1 MDFNY
6 WWLRIMKN
14 NVLLNLIKHQWTDI
28 GKMYKDPFQSKY
40 QLLANRRE
48 KVRIQILKD
57 PKALT
62 EYSQTVDGV
71 YEN

>member
-1 MDFNY
+1 
-6 WWLRIMKN
+6 MKN

-57 PKALT
+57 PKALI
-62 EYSQTVDGV
+62 EYSQTVDGA

>member
-1 MDFNY
+1 
-6 WWLRIMKN
+6 MKN
-14 NVLLNLIKHQWTDI
+14 NVLLNLIKNQRTDI

-57 PKALT
+57 PKALI

>member
-1 MDFNY
+1 
-6 WWLRIMKN
+6 MKN
-14 NVLLNLIKHQWTDI
+14 NVLLNLIKHKWTDI

-57 PKALT
+57 PKALI

>member
-14 NVLLNLIKHQWTDI
+14 NVLLNLIKHQRTDI
-28 GKMYKDPFQSKY
+28 GKMYKEPFQSKY

-57 PKALT
+57 PKALI
-62 EYSQTVDGV
+62 EYSPTVDGV

>member
-14 NVLLNLIKHQWTDI
+14 NVLLNLIKHQRTDI

-57 PKALT
+57 PKALI
-62 EYSQTVDGV
+62 EYSQTVDGA

>member
-1 MDFNY
+1 
-6 WWLRIMKN
+6 
-14 NVLLNLIKHQWTDI
+14 
-28 GKMYKDPFQSKY
+28 MYKDPFQSKY
-40 QLLANRRE
+40 QLLVNRRE

-57 PKALT
+57 PKALI